1 MLLLPLQANP
11 STPFHSLQLSLTPGT
26 VGFWGRLGD
35 ACGAQS
41 EPVPVERNVVA
52 CKQQLA
58 YLPREVTLPWKS
70 VQWLREPAEWLRV
83 TTQRVRERAEF

>member
-41 EPVPVERNVVA
+41 LGNEVGRRKELLVGMSG
-52 CKQQLA
+52 QLA
-58 YLPREVTLPWKS
+58 ASSRE
-70 VQWLREPAEWLRV
+70 
-83 TTQRVRERAEF
+83 